1 MEKMKK
7 PDFLGEINKEILE
20 ELTKRGRARNV
31 AGLVGE
37 VKELAEVTQICG
49 LPFAGYLGKIEIP
62 RPGGIKDEVAV
73 AFEQDTPYKAA
84 QGELD
89 VLQEFAPGSRLLITG
104 KIQTLKDFETGKY
117 LVFIL
122 ADYVAASP
130 RAEFQNDVAITG
142 EIVFK
147 PTHRETPRGKRI
159 SDIFIKV
166 QKELAPGSC
175 FIPCICWQETADE
188 VAGWEQG
195 TKVRLLGRYQSRE
208 YDKEIAK
215 YYTDGKE
222 AYRETERRTAYELSV
237 QMIEKT
243 EAENEK

>member
-62 RPGGIKDEVAV
+62 RPSGIKDEVAV
-73 AFEQDTPYKAA
+73 AFEQDAPYKAA

-89 VLQEFAPGSRLLITG
+89 VLQEF
-104 KIQTLKDFETGKY
+104 
-117 LVFIL
+117 
-122 ADYVAASP
+122 
-130 RAEFQNDVAITG
+130 
-142 EIVFK
+142 
-147 PTHRETPRGKRI
+147 
-159 SDIFIKV
+159 
-166 QKELAPGSC
+166 APGSC

-208 YDKEIAK
+208 YDKEVAT
-215 YYTDGKE
+215 YYAGGKE
-222 AYRETERRTAYELSV
+222 AFRETERRTAYELSV
-237 QMIEKT
+237 QLIEKM
-243 EAENEK
+243 EAGNEK

>member
-62 RPGGIKDEVAV
+62 RPSGIKDEVAV

-89 VLQEFAPGSRLLITG
+89 VLQEVYDRYLQITG
-104 KIQTLKDFETGKY
+104 YCKCCLDCEFIDKKSADDLMCLAAY
-117 LVFIL
+117 L
-122 ADYVAASP
+122 AGNEQD
-130 RAEFQNDVAITG
+130 RAEAQQRA
-142 EIVFK
+142 E
-147 PTHRETPRGKRI
+147 RAGK
-159 SDIFIKV
+159 
-166 QKELAPGSC
+166 
-175 FIPCICWQETADE
+175 
-188 VAGWEQG
+188 
-195 TKVRLLGRYQSRE
+195 GR
-208 YDKEIAK
+208 A
-215 YYTDGKE
+215 
-222 AYRETERRTAYELSV
+222 
-237 QMIEKT
+237 
-243 EAENEK
+243 

>member
-62 RPGGIKDEVAV
+62 RPSGIKDEVAV
-73 AFEQDTPYKAA
+73 AFEQGTPYKAA

-130 RAEFQNDVAITG
+130 KAEFQNDVAITG

-147 PTHRETPRGKRI
+147 PTHRETPR
-159 SDIFIKV
+159 
-166 QKELAPGSC
+166 QKEFAPGSC
-175 FIPCICWQETADE
+175 FSPCICWQETADE

-208 YDKEIAK
+208 YDKEVAT
-215 YYTDGKE
+215 YYAGGKE
-222 AYRETERRTAYELSV
+222 ALRETERRTAYELSV
-237 QMIEKT
+237 QLIEKM
-243 EAENEK
+243 EAGNEK

>member
-20 ELTKRGRARNV
+20 ELTKHGRARNV

-62 RPGGIKDEVAV
+62 RPSGIKDEVAV

-89 VLQEFAPGSRLLITG
+89 VLREFAPGSRLLITG

-130 RAEFQNDVAITG
+130 KAEFQNDVAITG

-166 QKELAPGSC
+166 QKEFAPGSC

-208 YDKEIAK
+208 YDKEVAT
-215 YYTDGKE
+215 YYAGGKE
-222 AYRETERRTAYELSV
+222 AFRETERRTAYELSV
-237 QMIEKT
+237 QLIEKM
-243 EAENEK
+243 EAGNEK

>member
-62 RPGGIKDEVAV
+62 RPSG
-73 AFEQDTPYKAA
+73 
-84 QGELD
+84 
-89 VLQEFAPGSRLLITG
+89 
-104 KIQTLKDFETGKY
+104 
-117 LVFIL
+117 
-122 ADYVAASP
+122 
-130 RAEFQNDVAITG
+130 
-142 EIVFK
+142 
-147 PTHRETPRGKRI
+147 
-159 SDIFIKV
+159 IKV
-166 QKELAPGSC
+166 QKELAPGNC

-237 QMIEKT
+237 QLIEKM
-243 EAENEK
+243 EAGNEK

>member
-62 RPGGIKDEVAV
+62 RPSGIKDEVAV
-73 AFEQDTPYKAA
+73 AFEQDTPHKAE

-89 VLQEFAPGSRLLITG
+89 VLRGFAPGSRLLITG
-104 KIQTLKDFETGKY
+104 KIQTLKDFETGKC

-122 ADYVAASP
+122 ADYVATSP
-130 RAEFQNDVAITG
+130 KAEFQNDVAITG

-147 PTHRETPRGKRI
+147 PTHRETPRGKHI

-166 QKELAPGSC
+166 QKELAPGNC

-208 YDKEIAK
+208 YDKEVAT
-215 YYTDGKE
+215 YYADGKE
-222 AYRETERRTAYELSV
+222 AARETERRTAYELSV
-237 QMIEKT
+237 QIIEKM
-243 EAENEK
+243 EAGNEK